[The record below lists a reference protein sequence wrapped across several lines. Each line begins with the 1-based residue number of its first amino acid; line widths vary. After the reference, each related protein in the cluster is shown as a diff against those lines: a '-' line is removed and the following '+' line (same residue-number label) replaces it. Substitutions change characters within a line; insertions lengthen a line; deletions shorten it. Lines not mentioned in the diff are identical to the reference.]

1 MNRTDVRNGNFDSGF
16 GTGIGRMYPGAGLL
30 ERGRPGRGQALRSR
44 AAAIRRALCG
54 GAVRRLARAGG
65 VVLALLGMIGA
76 AGAME
81 RGTLPLGAGLLICA
95 ALLGVEF
102 LCLRTRN
109 PE

>member
-1 MNRTDVRNGNFDSGF
+1 MNRMDVRNGNFDSGF
-16 GTGIGRMYPGAGLL
+16 GTGIGQIYPGAGLP

-102 LCLRTRN
+102 LCLRTRK